1 MNVTVLFSF
10 SISCWILCA
19 FLSDLHLNNASW
31 QPCCCPAGMWY
42 GCRCW
47 TIHVLVLCVSLLSL
61 HKPAVQGPQEH
72 PSPAVPGGGLGAL
85 HMRLCAHIGSSP
97 GRFPS
102 IPPLEAICKHAL
114 QAKCLICSVL
124 AAAHRG
130 SAVHH
135 VFPFPKARSFQGGDS
150 CCIVGYQLWQTF
162 FCTAKSQQ
170 ESNYRSRCDL

>member
-1 MNVTVLFSF
+1 MLL
-10 SISCWILCA
+10 SC
-19 FLSDLHLNNASW
+19 
-31 QPCCCPAGMWY
+31 
-42 GCRCW
+42 R
-47 TIHVLVLCVSLLSL
+47 HVVWLSLLDHSCFGAVCLTVKPPQASSARATGASL
-61 HKPAVQGPQEH
+61 
-72 PSPAVPGGGLGAL
+72 SCSGGGLGAL

-150 CCIVGYQLWQTF
+150 CCIVGYQLWQAF